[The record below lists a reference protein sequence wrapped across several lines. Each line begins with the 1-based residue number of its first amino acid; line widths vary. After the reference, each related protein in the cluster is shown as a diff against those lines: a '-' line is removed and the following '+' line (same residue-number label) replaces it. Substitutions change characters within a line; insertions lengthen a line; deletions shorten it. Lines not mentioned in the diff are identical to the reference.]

1 MAKWLVVIL
10 VVIACSTVHSTQN
23 VLKLNSYPDQQF
35 YTVPIYIGT
44 PAQVFEV
51 QVDTTTS
58 ETWVPSINTTRP
70 ITVKYDGAKS
80 KTATVTNKTI
90 ELDDEE
96 GDVSGKATFDNIK
109 VGEYEFDNF
118 GFVQVVNYDIETFTD
133 YQNGKL
139 GFGFKQER
147 GEAFDFVQ
155 MLKYKK
161 LIDKEMFTI
170 VPKSKELVIGELP
183 QQYKDVKMSS
193 CNLTETDDLDDDYR
207 PGWVCELTHVFL
219 YQNYNSSD
227 KAYSIDNAHEVE
239 SRVIFDSA
247 YNYISLPKQFLSLIK
262 DNLIKPIFND
272 TCYEVRASHEKYF
285 ICEYNQDK
293 LAKVAVTFV
302 IGGYGYVLRASELFV
317 KTTEG
322 TVELLMRFKEE
333 NDNIWALGLPFL
345 NSFTTVYDYELK
357 KVGFFEGERI
367 DMENEWNMWMNG
379 ETPKQ
384 KQERI
389 RSLIVAASVI
399 GGILLLIVICLIVR
413 SCKKQKLH
421 GPEL

>member
-10 VVIACSTVHSTQN
+10 VIACSTVRSTKN
-23 VLKLNSYPDQQF
+23 VLSLNSYPDQPF

-58 ETWVPSINTTRP
+58 ETWVPSINTSRP

-170 VPKSKELVIGELP
+170 IPKSKQLVLGELP
-183 QQYKDVKMSS
+183 EQYKDIKMSS

-219 YQNYNSSD
+219 YQNYNSSS

-247 YNYISLPKQFLSLIK
+247 YNYISLPKGFLPLIK

-272 TCYEVRASHEKYF
+272 TCYEVRANHEKYF
-285 ICEYNQDK
+285 VCEYNQDK

-384 KQERI
+384 KQQRI

>member
-1 MAKWLVVIL
+1 MAKWIVVIL
-10 VVIACSTVHSTQN
+10 VIACSAVHSATN
-23 VLKLNSYPDQQF
+23 VLALNSYPDQPF

-58 ETWVPSINTTRP
+58 ETWVPSINTSRP

-109 VGEYEFDNF
+109 VGDYEFDNF

-155 MLKYKK
+155 MLKHKK

-170 VPKSKELVIGELP
+170 IPKSKELVLGELP

-219 YQNYNSSD
+219 YQNYNSSS

-239 SRVIFDSA
+239 S
-247 YNYISLPKQFLSLIK
+247 
-262 DNLIKPIFND
+262 
-272 TCYEVRASHEKYF
+272 
-285 ICEYNQDK
+285 
-293 LAKVAVTFV
+293 
-302 IGGYGYVLRASELFV
+302 YGTSIVLV
-317 KTTEG
+317 
-322 TVELLMRFKEE
+322 V
-333 NDNIWALGLPFL
+333 
-345 NSFTTVYDYELK
+345 
-357 KVGFFEGERI
+357 
-367 DMENEWNMWMNG
+367 
-379 ETPKQ
+379 
-384 KQERI
+384 
-389 RSLIVAASVI
+389 
-399 GGILLLIVICLIVR
+399 
-413 SCKKQKLH
+413 
-421 GPEL
+421 